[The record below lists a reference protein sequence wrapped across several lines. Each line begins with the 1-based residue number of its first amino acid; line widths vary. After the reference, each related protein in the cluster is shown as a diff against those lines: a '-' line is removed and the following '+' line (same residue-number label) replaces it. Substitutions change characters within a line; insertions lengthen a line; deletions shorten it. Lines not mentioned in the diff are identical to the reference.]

1 MPLADDPA
9 ILHRP
14 IGFAVGLNR
23 KDEIDPAKQRER
35 LPGLLRFVRTFAGE
49 LLEKEFGTTLE
60 GYPDAAR
67 KKTHD
72 LRVRLRNNPG
82 TASEHAQPLLLV
94 LIDLMDLEIAH
105 HEASPEDDPEEQE
118 DFHDA
123 ILTFIQRLL
132 DRLVAYAADADHLP
146 NVAEEAE
153 RGSREFAKAA
163 ARLGL

>member
-9 ILHRP
+9 ILRRP
-14 IGFAVGLNR
+14 IGFAVGVNR
-23 KDEIDPAKQRER
+23 EEEIDPAKQRER

-49 LLEKEFGTTLE
+49 LLEKEFGTTIE

-67 KKTHD
+67 RETHD
-72 LRVRLRNNPG
+72 LRVRLRDQEA
-82 TASEHAQPLLLV
+82 ASARARALLTV
-94 LIDLMDLEIAH
+94 LIDLMDVEIDH
-105 HEASPEDDPEEQE
+105 EEASPENDPEEQE

-132 DRLVAYAADADHLP
+132 ERFAKYAVGTDHLP
-146 NVAEEAE
+146 NVAKEAE

-163 ARLGL
+163 ARLAR

>member
-9 ILHRP
+9 ILSRP
-14 IGFAVGLNR
+14 IGFTVGLNR
-23 KDEIDPAKQRER
+23 EEEIHLAKQRER

-49 LLEKEFGTTLE
+49 LLEKEFGMTIE

-67 KKTHD
+67 GKTHD
-72 LRVRLRNNPG
+72 LRVRLRYQDA
-82 TASEHAQPLLLV
+82 ASERARQLLTV
-94 LIDLMDLEIAH
+94 LIDLMDVEIDH
-105 HEASPEDDPEEQE
+105 REASPENDPEEQE

-132 DRLVAYAADADHLP
+132 DRFAEYAADSDHLP
-146 NVAEEAE
+146 NVAKEAE

-163 ARLGL
+163 ERLAR